1 MTLAAPLL
9 LLLGVLIVACAGTV
23 QLVTGTWQ
31 KRDLANRT
39 ALDEVERRAGRLRF
53 RLDVLLRRTRF
64 GRRIAQRLA
73 AAGLGVSALE
83 YVLLVAAAMAF
94 TYVVTRPLVGR
105 VVAAL
110 LALAVAWGAGQFLEW
125 KKAKRLDL
133 FVGQLPELARVLSNS
148 ASAGLALRTAIGMA
162 ADELDDPAATELRH
176 TAHALAV
183 GHSLEEALGEL
194 SERLPSRELGVLVTT
209 LVIQHRAGGGLVT
222 ALRNIADTLEARKDV
237 RREIKTVMAG
247 SVFTGYLVAVMGL
260 GTLLLINMV
269 QPGIIDTMLGSL
281 VGQIAFL
288 ASATLYAVGFL
299 LIKRITHIDY

>member
-9 LLLGVLIVACAGTV
+9 LLLGVLVLACAGTV
-23 QLVTGTWQ
+23 QVVTGTWQ

-39 ALDEVERRAGRLRF
+39 ALDEVERRAGRLRV
-53 RLDVLLRRTRF
+53 RADVWVRRTGL
-64 GRRIAQRLA
+64 GRRVARRLA
-73 AAGLGVSALE
+73 AAGLGISALE
-83 YVLLVAAAMAF
+83 YMLLVLTGMIVAF
-94 TYVVTRPLVGR
+94 VLTRPLVGR
-105 VVAAL
+105 AVAVML
-110 LALAVAWGAGQFLEW
+110 SLVVAWGAGQFLEW

-148 ASAGLALRTAIGMA
+148 ASAGLALRTSIGMA
-162 ADELDDPAATELRH
+162 AEELDDPAATELRH

-222 ALRNIADTLEARKDV
+222 ALRNISDTLDARKDV

-260 GTLLLINMV
+260 GTLLLINLV
-269 QPGIIDTMLGSL
+269 QPGIIDAMLGSL
-281 VGQIAFL
+281 LGQVALL
-288 ASATLYAVGFL
+288 ASAILYVVGFL